1 MQTIEEIYQRDIENF
16 YARLIDFENISDTGE
31 ASCLCPV
38 HQDENTSLHINI
50 ETGKWH
56 CKTCGEGGHDAVS
69 FYQFLYSVDKIDA
82 KEELTAKFGLSPKPT
97 YDLEQGYQNLKKD
110 KRNYQYL
117 LDRGITPEVLRKYKI
132 GFDGKRVAIPIMDMG
147 LNVRNVRKHL
157 AIARDAK
164 EEQERENMKTIS
176 AFSGTGAVR
185 IFPIRKIRKKELY
198 LFEGEMDTLLALSLG
213 LDAVCLTGGAG
224 TWKLKFNKYFQNKIV
239 NICYDVDHA
248 GLTGAKKIAHN
259 LSDTAKEVY
268 IINLPPAE
276 LPPKG
281 DFTDYIKKFNLEAF
295 LKLPR
300 EEFKGLEKSEADKI
314 IEEVHLSETINPIF
328 YNKRI
333 RTTALIT
340 GKGDLFLI
348 PKKVKATCKQDTGD
362 SCAVCRLKSAAG
374 ELISKLDREDVRFL
388 KLFKVADTE
397 QRQVLRSLLGIPPKC
412 KKFRLEILE
421 AVNVE
426 EVVLVPEINYDDVHH
441 SFISHRSAFVVG
453 QIQLDANRP
462 YKFEGKVLP
471 HPKTQKSTILIYKG
485 EATKDDIDSFVLTN
499 DLKEQMKIFQANSL
513 DEMYKVLESKYEDYE
528 AVTKIFKRRDL
539 FMAVD
544 LSYHSIL
551 SYNYNN
557 RLVKRGHVN
566 GLIYGDTR
574 TGKSDTVDYLMT
586 HFRAGE
592 ATGGENLSF
601 AGLVGGVHQVLGEGR
616 WGITWKTIPLN
627 NRRLV
632 KVDEF
637 HELDDRDI
645 HKMSEMISTG
655 IASIQK
661 IHAEK
666 AAARTRLIFLAN
678 NKGGANLSEYQF
690 GCQAITPIMGGHNE
704 DIARLD
710 YAVAVS
716 SEELDLVDIDAFK
729 RKQLKVKKFTSELSH
744 ALVMWA
750 WAKKPSEVY
759 ISSAAEELI
768 SKIALEQTKKYHPS
782 MPLVPPAEQ
791 GLKLSRLA
799 VAAAAMFFSTD
810 DECVKLFVKPM
821 HVQFVANFLESAYT
835 SRAMGFDHYS
845 KILFARDRL
854 TEPKE
859 INALGIT
866 EAVANLLLSMPKFSA
881 SHLET
886 IFNCDRDLG
895 KLKIFTLLKNNAIRP
910 QGSHM
915 FIKTPAFIRWLAA
928 EKFPA
933 NISSKF

>member
-1 MQTIEEIYQRDIENF
+1 MQTIEEIYERDIENF
-16 YARLIDFENISDTGE
+16 YSQLVSFESISDTGE
-31 ASCLCPV
+31 AHCLCPV
-38 HQDENTSLHINI
+38 HNDTNTSLHINL

-56 CKTCGEGGHDAVS
+56 CKTCGTGGHDGIS
-69 FYQFLYSVDKIDA
+69 FYQFLYSVDRVDA
-82 KEELTAKFGLSPKPT
+82 KEELDAKFGLSPKPT
-97 YDLEQGYQNLKKD
+97 YDLEQGHLNLVKD
-110 KRNYQYL
+110 DRNYNYL
-117 LDRGITPEVLRKYKI
+117 LQRGITPRILKRYKI
-132 GFDGKRVAIPIMDMG
+132 GFDGKRVTIPIMDMG

-164 EEQERENMKTIS
+164 EEEERDKMKTIS

-185 IFPIRKIRKKELY
+185 IFPMRKVRQKEIY
-198 LFEGEMDTLLALSLG
+198 LFEGELDTLLALSLG
-213 LDAVCLTGGAG
+213 LNAVCLTGGAG
-224 TWKLKFNKYFQNKIV
+224 TWKLKFNKYFQNKV
-239 NICYDVDHA
+239 VKICYDVDHA

-259 LSDTAKEVY
+259 LSEVTNQVF
-268 IINLPPAE
+268 IINLPPE
-276 LPPKG
+276 KLPPKG
-281 DFTDYIKKFNLEAF
+281 DFTDYIQQFSFEEF
-295 LKLPR
+295 LKLPLI
-300 EEFKGLEKSEADKI
+300 EFKGLEKDEADKI
-314 IEEVHLSETINPIF
+314 IEEVHLSETINPVF

-333 RTTALIT
+333 KTTALIT
-340 GKGDLFLI
+340 GKGDLFLV
-348 PKKVKATCKQDTGD
+348 PKKVKALCKQDTGEA
-362 SCAVCRLKSAAG
+362 CALCKLKSAGG
-374 ELISKLDREDVRFL
+374 ELITKLNREDVRFL
-388 KLFKVADTE
+388 KLFKVSDVE
-397 QRQVLRSLLGIPPKC
+397 QRQVMRSLVGINPKC
-412 KKFRLEILE
+412 KKFKLEIIE

-441 SFISHRSAFVVG
+441 SFISHRSAFVIG

-462 YKFEGKVLP
+462 YRFEGKVLP
-471 HPKTQKSTILIYKG
+471 HPKTQKSTILIYHG
-485 EATKDDIDSFVLTN
+485 EATKDDIDSFVLTEE
-499 DLKEQMKIFQANSL
+499 LKQQMKIFQADSL
-513 DEMYKVLESKYEDYE
+513 EGMYKVLEERYADYE

-539 FMAVD
+539 FTAVD

-551 SYNYNN
+551 SYNYNG

-637 HELDDRDI
+637 HELEDKDI

-666 AAARTRLIFLAN
+666 AAARTRLVFLAN
-678 NKGGANLSEYQF
+678 NKGGTNLSEYQF

-710 YAVAVS
+710 YAIAVS
-716 SEELDLVDIDAFK
+716 SEELDLVEIDNFK
-729 RKQLKVKKFTSELSH
+729 RKQLKVKKFTSELCH

-750 WAKKPSEVY
+750 WARKPSEVN
-759 ISSAAEELI
+759 ISEEAEELI
-768 SKIALEQTKKYHPS
+768 SKIALAQTKKYHPS

-810 DECVKLFVKPM
+810 DEYLKVYVKPM
-821 HVQFVANFLESAYT
+821 HVQFVADFLEKIYT
-835 SRAMGFDHYS
+835 SRAMGFDNYS
-845 KILFARDRL
+845 KVLFARDRL
-854 TEPKE
+854 TEPEE
-859 INALGIT
+859 IRRLGIT
-866 EAVANLLLSMPKFSA
+866 KAVVNLLLNMPKFSA

-895 KLKIFTLLKNNAIRP
+895 KIKIFTLLKNNAIRP

-915 FIKTPAFIRWLAA
+915 FIKTPAFIRWLAS
-928 EKFPA
+928 EEFPA
-933 NISSKF
+933 TLTSKF